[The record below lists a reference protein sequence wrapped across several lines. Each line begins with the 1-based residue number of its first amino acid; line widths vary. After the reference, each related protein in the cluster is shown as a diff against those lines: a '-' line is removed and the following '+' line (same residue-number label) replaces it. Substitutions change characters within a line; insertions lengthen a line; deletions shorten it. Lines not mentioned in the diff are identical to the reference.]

1 MSALSDQ
8 VGRIDSSLT
17 EASNELVALIQQLR
31 DQIAAG
37 TDVVDPATQA
47 MLDTAETKAKA
58 LADIV
63 PNADQP
69 PVTP

>member
-8 VGRIDSSLT
+8 VGRIDANLT
-17 EASNELVALIQQLR
+17 EASSELVALIQQLR

-37 TDVVDPATQA
+37 TDAVDPATQTL
-47 MLDTAETKAKA
+47 LDSAEGKAKA

-63 PNADQP
+63 PNTNTAANP
-69 PVTP
+69 E